1 MIVSLSKVTSIMR
14 IYNRSVLKLNCT
26 SIYFIITLLR
36 EDRIMKIYT
45 PFDPLLKYSIC
56 QKLLEWYYHRKIQRP
71 CFLIKQNDRW
81 TIVTYN
87 L

>member
-1 MIVSLSKVTSIMR
+1 
-14 IYNRSVLKLNCT
+14 
-26 SIYFIITLLR
+26 
-36 EDRIMKIYT
+36 MKIYT